1 MLAVDGA
8 VVTIIAAVVLAP
20 EAPVARLLT
29 LAPLRALGEISYGL
43 YLWHFPLF
51 QWLDESSTG
60 QTGVRLLGV
69 RLAVTLAVAIAS
81 FALVEQ
87 PIRRRRLPTL
97 LVRGLAPVAAGG
109 AAATLLVASSA
120 AALPTAVPVAA
131 TLPKPAASLQGS
143 GPACAETLAD
153 TAGVGESPLP
163 AASVA
168 KFEYTALGGHALTW
182 SGSST
187 KTFNTCPPDRVL
199 VVGDSIAF
207 TIGTPMM
214 ADEQRYGVELANA
227 AILGCAFTT
236 TGELDVNGTWQAQSA
251 GCPDELQTWARDAKA
266 IHAREIVVELGYRDE
281 FDWKID
287 GKIVHLGQ
295 PAFDRSVQSAIDHFA
310 SVLSADGTKV
320 VFLTVPYTDPPA
332 QPDGSAAPAASP
344 ARHALI
350 NSMLRAAARRD
361 PSRVSVLDIDTTI
374 SPGNHYDAK
383 INGQLCRFDGIHFS
397 VYCSE
402 LLEPSVLG
410 DVRRTLG

>member
-1 MLAVDGA
+1 
-8 VVTIIAAVVLAP
+8 
-20 EAPVARLLT
+20 
-29 LAPLRALGEISYGL
+29 
-43 YLWHFPLF
+43 
-51 QWLDESSTG
+51 
-60 QTGVRLLGV
+60 
-69 RLAVTLAVAIAS
+69 
-81 FALVEQ
+81 
-87 PIRRRRLPTL
+87 
-97 LVRGLAPVAAGG
+97 
-109 AAATLLVASSA
+109 
-120 AALPTAVPVAA
+120 
-131 TLPKPAASLQGS
+131 
-143 GPACAETLAD
+143 
-153 TAGVGESPLP
+153 
-163 AASVA
+163 
-168 KFEYTALGGHALTW
+168 
-182 SGSST
+182 
-187 KTFNTCPPDRVL
+187 
-199 VVGDSIAF
+199 
-207 TIGTPMM
+207 MM